1 MEQSAK
7 GRRSVGHRSAVQEEP
22 AEGRASGRGGRETRE
37 SCAPRPLASPSAL
50 RTTVPTDLQRARDR
64 APIGSS
70 RVRGGSGR
78 EGTSRGRPGEGG
90 HFLPGPWERG
100 TEGGVVGVGS
110 QGRRRQ
116 LGAYLSP
123 GSASSTASDGGARCP
138 TGRRLPYPG
147 PHHPAWGPLTSRSQ
161 QPQPPQRRSRIVTAA
176 RRLAQC
182 GPRACALSPVPREP
196 GPAGATCDQQVPS
209 HVAPPPAFPRLPLQ
223 LIPSP
228 R

>member
-22 AEGRASGRGGRETRE
+22 ADGGASGRGGRENRE
-37 SCAPRPLASPSAL
+37 SCAPRPLATPSAL

-78 EGTSRGRPGEGG
+78 EGTSRGRQGGG

-123 GSASSTASDGGARCP
+123 GSASSTACRTEELVVRLEEDCP
-138 TGRRLPYPG
+138 TRVRTIP
-147 PHHPAWGPLTSRSQ
+147 
-161 QPQPPQRRSRIVTAA
+161 
-176 RRLAQC
+176 
-182 GPRACALSPVPREP
+182 PRA
-196 GPAGATCDQQVPS
+196 PS
-209 HVAPPPAFPRLPLQ
+209 HRDRSNRNHRSGEASSSPPLGD
-223 LIPSP
+223 
-228 R
+228 